1 MFSICKTFNL
11 IGFVFFAVFLSCD
24 EAEIAENVT
33 LTLEYIIDE
42 DDKDFEGSVLMN
54 AFDESQVLRNYGNNI
69 TGIEIKS
76 IACYLTYFT
85 GPATQ
90 QINEGIIEVAD
101 RDGAGSAII
110 GSINDENLQ
119 NLLYTQKKIIL
130 QSEGKER
137 LEKLIQNDPH
147 EFRLNLSGVSNLAP
161 NEYTLI
167 LEIALQ
173 MIAKPL

>member
-1 MFSICKTFNL
+1 MFIMSKIFPLICFL
-11 IGFVFFAVFLSCD
+11 FFTVILSCD
-24 EAEIAENVT
+24 EPEIAENVT

-76 IACYLTYFT
+76 ITCSLTYYT

-90 QINEGIIEVAD
+90 QINEGILEVAD
-101 RDGAGSAII
+101 PDGAGSAII
-110 GSINDENLQ
+110 GSITNENLQ
-119 NLLYTQKKIIL
+119 DLLYQQKIIIL
-130 QSEGKER
+130 QSDGKAK
-137 LEKLIQNDPH
+137 LEKLILNEPH
-147 EFRLNLSGVSNLAP
+147 VFRMKLSGDANLAP

-167 LEIALQ
+167 LDISLQ

>member
-1 MFSICKTFNL
+1 MFSMCKTFNL
-11 IGFVFFAVFLSCD
+11 VCCLFFAVFLSCD

-33 LTLEYIIDE
+33 LTLDYIIDE
-42 DDKDFEGSVLMN
+42 DDKDFEGLVLMN

-101 RDGAGSAII
+101 PDGAGSAII
-110 GSINDENLQ
+110 GSITNENLQ
-119 NLLYTQKKIIL
+119 NLLYQHKKITL

-137 LEKLIQNDPH
+137 LEKLILNDPH
-147 EFRLNLSGVSNLAP
+147 EFRLKLSGISNLAP

-167 LEIALQ
+167 LDISLQ

>member
-42 DDKDFEGSVLMN
+42 DDKDFEGSVVMN

-90 QINEGIIEVAD
+90 QINEGILEVAD

-110 GSINDENLQ
+110 GSITDENLQ